1 MPQDARPQGKA
12 GKGSSPALR
21 LNKKLQAMFLCLP
34 EMQGVVYF
42 GINVPNFTWVL
53 LAGAAV
59 REASAHALAQ
69 EIHAGNS
76 YFMACLAA
84 PLAPSSSSAAAQG
97 ADRMTSALL

>member
-1 MPQDARPQGKA
+1 
-12 GKGSSPALR
+12 
-21 LNKKLQAMFLCLP
+21 MFLCLP